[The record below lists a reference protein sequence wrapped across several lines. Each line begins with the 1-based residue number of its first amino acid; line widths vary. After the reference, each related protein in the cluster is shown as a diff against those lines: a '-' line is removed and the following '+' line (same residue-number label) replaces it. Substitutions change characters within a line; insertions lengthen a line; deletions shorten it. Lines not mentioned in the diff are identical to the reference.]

1 MTNKI
6 THQISDLFP
15 GSRRMYLPMENAL
28 MTWWM
33 GLGKVPSVSSGDGD
47 QGMFVCTATSSSLMQ
62 LPSILL
68 AEFLPESI
76 VNNTEASE
84 NGL

>member
-1 MTNKI
+1 
-6 THQISDLFP
+6 
-15 GSRRMYLPMENAL
+15 

-33 GLGKVPSVSSGDGD
+33 GLGKEVSSADGD
-47 QGMFVCTATSSSLMQ
+47 QGMFVCSATSLSEGKLTF
-62 LPSILL
+62 ILL